1 MYCLIDNSYPIGEG
15 ETPIIRMAQHTT
27 PNTKQMRCSVVY

>member
-15 ETPIIRMAQHTT
+15 ETPIRMAQHTT